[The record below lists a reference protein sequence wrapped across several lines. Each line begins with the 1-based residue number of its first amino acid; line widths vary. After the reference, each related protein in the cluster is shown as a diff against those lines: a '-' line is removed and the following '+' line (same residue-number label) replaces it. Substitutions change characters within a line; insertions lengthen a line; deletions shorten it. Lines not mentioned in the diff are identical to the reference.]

1 MKLDPLPENKFP
13 QLKLDQLMEEN
24 RFAHLVLDLEYHAVQ
39 LTRQLGEVRPH
50 LNNLTVHKRLE
61 RITQIYGNV
70 DNFGNMIEICPLN
83 KYRYAA
89 FRNIFKNRL

>member
-1 MKLDPLPENKFP
+1 VKLDPLPENQFP

-50 LNNLTVHKRLE
+50 LN
-61 RITQIYGNV
+61 I
-70 DNFGNMIEICPLN
+70 DNNSQ
-83 KYRYAA
+83 AA
-89 FRNIFKNRL
+89 RTINTNI